1 MSPTSDPYL
10 RGPYLRRP
18 YLRRTTT
25 SVLVA
30 VALVSGGI
38 LLLGDRFHVTPGYA
52 LTERSP
58 GPARIA
64 ACVAEENMRLVNPD
78 QEQCHPGEIEL
89 TSPRS
94 GLQPISAAG
103 MPGPAGPSGPP
114 GPAGP
119 AGPPGP
125 PGPPGPVGAGA
136 PGAPGRMAAG
146 AGGASG
152 PQGPPGPSGPPGAAG
167 RAGTDGVSGFEIVTA
182 KLSVPSRETASGEA
196 RCPAG
201 KVAVGG
207 GVLPDPENGGKNDKT
222 AERMD
227 VAVSAPLL
235 PGGDGGSGWVA
246 TVRNTHTATLS
257 VVVAA
262 VCVALR

>member
-1 MSPTSDPYL
+1 MSPKCH
-10 RGPYLRRP
+10 P

-25 SVLVA
+25 SVMVA

-38 LLLGDRFHVTPGYA
+38 LLLGDRFHESPGYA
-52 LTERSP
+52 LTPPVPVS
-58 GPARIA
+58 PARIA

-89 TSPRS
+89 TSGRS
-94 GLQPISAAG
+94 ALQPISAAG
-103 MPGPAGPSGPP
+103 MPGPAGPPGPS

-125 PGPPGPVGAGA
+125 PGPAGSA
-136 PGAPGRMAAG
+136 TVAGRGSGRSAASGQLAAG
-146 AGGASG
+146 AVGPGG
-152 PQGPPGPSGPPGAAG
+152 PQGPSGPPGPVG
-167 RAGTDGVSGFEIVTA
+167 RAGSDGVSGFEIVTA
-182 KLSVPSRETASGEA
+182 KVSVPGRGSASGEA

-201 KVAVGG
+201 KVALGG
-207 GVLPDPENGGKNDKT
+207 GVLPEPVDGGKNELA

-227 VAVSAPLL
+227 VTISAPLL
-235 PGGDGGSGWVA
+235 PGADGGSGWVA
-246 TVRNTHTATLS
+246 TVRNTHTGGLS

>member
-1 MSPTSDPYL
+1 MPPTFH
-10 RGPYLRRP
+10 P

-25 SVLVA
+25 SVLLA

-38 LLLGDRFHVTPGYA
+38 LLLGDRFHETPGYA
-52 LTERSP
+52 LTQRSAIA
-58 GPARIA
+58 ARIG
-64 ACVAEENMRLVNPD
+64 ACVADENMRLVNPD
-78 QEQCHPGEIEL
+78 QEQCQPGEVEL
-89 TSPRS
+89 TSDGS

-103 MPGPAGPSGPP
+103 MPGPT
-114 GPAGP
+114 GP

-125 PGPPGPVGAGA
+125 PGPAGPPGPPGPAGSGALAARGSGA
-136 PGAPGRMAAG
+136 PPGRMAAG
-146 AGGASG
+146 ASG
-152 PQGPPGPSGPPGAAG
+152 PQGPSGPPGPPGAAG
-167 RAGTDGVSGFEIVTA
+167 RAGTDGVSGLEIVTA
-182 KLSVPSRETASGEA
+182 KLSVPSREAASGEA

-207 GVLPDPENGGKNDKT
+207 GVLPDPENGGKNEKA

>member
-1 MSPTSDPYL
+1 MSPTCRPD
-10 RGPYLRRP
+10 LRRP

-58 GPARIA
+58 VPARIA

-78 QEQCHPGEIEL
+78 QEQCRPGELQL

-94 GLQPISAAG
+94 ALQPISAG
-103 MPGPAGPSGPP
+103 GL
-114 GPAGP
+114 AGP

-125 PGPPGPVGAGA
+125 PGPEGPAGPPGPPGPAGS
-136 PGAPGRMAAG
+136 GRLAAG
-146 AGGASG
+146 SGG
-152 PQGPPGPSGPPGAAG
+152 PQGPSGPPGPPGAAG
-167 RAGTDGVSGFEIVTA
+167 PAGTDGVSGFEVVTA
-182 KLSVPSRETASGEA
+182 RVAVPGRQSASGEA

-201 KVAVGG
+201 KVALGG
-207 GVLPDPENGGKNDKT
+207 GVLPEPVEGNKNEQA

-227 VAVSAPLL
+227 VTISAPRL
-235 PGGDGGSGWVA
+235 PGSDGGSGWVA
-246 TVRNTHTATLS
+246 TVRNTHTGGLS

-262 VCVALR
+262 LCVALR

>member
-1 MSPTSDPYL
+1 MPPTCH
-10 RGPYLRRP
+10 P

-25 SVLVA
+25 SVLLA

-38 LLLGDRFHVTPGYA
+38 LLLGDRFHETPGYA
-52 LTERSP
+52 LTQRSAIA
-58 GPARIA
+58 ARIA

-78 QEQCHPGEIEL
+78 QEQCQPGEVEL
-89 TSPRS
+89 TSDRS

-103 MPGPAGPSGPP
+103 MPGPAGP
-114 GPAGP
+114 

-125 PGPPGPVGAGA
+125 
-136 PGAPGRMAAG
+136 
-146 AGGASG
+146 
-152 PQGPPGPSGPPGAAG
+152 AG

-182 KLSVPSRETASGEA
+182 KLSVPSREAASGEA

-207 GVLPDPENGGKNDKT
+207 GVLPEAENGGKSEKA

-257 VVVAA
+257 LVVAA

>member
-1 MSPTSDPYL
+1 MPPTCH
-10 RGPYLRRP
+10 P

-25 SVLVA
+25 SVLLA

-38 LLLGDRFHVTPGYA
+38 LLLGDRFRVTPGFA
-52 LTERSP
+52 LTQRSP
-58 GPARIA
+58 IAARIA
-64 ACVAEENMRLVNPD
+64 ACVAEENMRLVDPD
-78 QEQCHPGEIEL
+78 QEQCQPGEVEL

-103 MPGPAGPSGPP
+103 MPR
-114 GPAGP
+114 PAGP
-119 AGPPGP
+119 A
-125 PGPPGPVGAGA
+125 
-136 PGAPGRMAAG
+136 
-146 AGGASG
+146 
-152 PQGPPGPSGPPGAAG
+152 GPPGAAG

-182 KLSVPSRETASGEA
+182 KLSVPGREPASGEA

-207 GVLPDPENGGKNDKT
+207 GVMPEENGGKNDK
-222 AERMD
+222 ASERMD

-246 TVRNTHTATLS
+246 TVRNTHTASLS